1 VLGGIDNALFLKSF
15 AGFAVMFLLMFLLR
29 WGFSRGKSVAE
40 RPISTGY
47 DDSYGKLKV
56 AARPKNHIE
65 GEMMRQKLLANGI
78 KANLTQTKSGPR
90 VLVFEEELSAAF
102 AILRS

>member
-1 VLGGIDNALFLKSF
+1 MLGGIDNALFLKSF
-15 AGFAVMFLLMFLLR
+15 AGFAVMFFLMFLLR

-40 RPISTGY
+40 RPFAVGD

-56 AARPKNHIE
+56 AAKPKNHIE

-78 KANLTQTKSGPR
+78 KANLTQTNSGPR
-90 VLVFEEELSAAF
+90 VLVFEEELSAAS

>member
-1 VLGGIDNALFLKSF
+1 MLGGIDNALFLKSF
-15 AGFAVMFLLMFLLR
+15 AGFAVMVVLIFLLR

-40 RPISTGY
+40 RPFSVGD

-78 KANLTQTKSGPR
+78 KANLTQTNSGPR
-90 VLVFEEELSAAF
+90 VLVFEEELSAAS

>member
-1 VLGGIDNALFLKSF
+1 MLGGIDNALFLKSF
-15 AGFAVMFLLMFLLR
+15 AGFAVMIFLIFLLR
-29 WGFSRGKSVAE
+29 WGFARGKSVAE
-40 RPISTGY
+40 RPFAAGD

-56 AARPKNHIE
+56 AARPNNHIE

-78 KANLTQTKSGPR
+78 KANLTQTISGPR
-90 VLVFEEELSAAF
+90 VLVFEEELSAAS

>member
-1 VLGGIDNALFLKSF
+1 MFVLI
-15 AGFAVMFLLMFLLR
+15 FLLR
-29 WGFSRGKSVAE
+29 WGFARGRSVAE
-40 RPISTGY
+40 RPLAVG
-47 DDSYGKLKV
+47 DEDSYGKLKV

-78 KANLTQTKSGPR
+78 KANLTQTNSGPR
-90 VLVFEEELSAAF
+90 VLVFEEELSAAS